1 MAITTFG
8 TTFVAVALLLPALAF
23 AAIALVGDAPGEWG
37 RGALI
42 AWTGVAAAL
51 IAGAGLQAGAGP
63 ALWVVPVLALG
74 ALMTGGPP
82 GLVVAAVAT
91 LAVLAVPGVPVPR
104 WLIVA
109 LAAPALAVATRH
121 YLG

>member
-8 TTFVAVALLLPALAF
+8 TTFAAVVLLLPALAF

-51 IAGAGLQAGAGP
+51 VAGAGLQAGAGP
-63 ALWVVPVLALG
+63 VLWIIPALALA

-82 GLVVAAVAT
+82 GLVVAGV
-91 LAVLAVPGVPVPR
+91 AVLALLALPGVPVPR
-104 WLIVA
+104 WVVVA
-109 LAAPALAVATRH
+109 LAVPALVVAARH